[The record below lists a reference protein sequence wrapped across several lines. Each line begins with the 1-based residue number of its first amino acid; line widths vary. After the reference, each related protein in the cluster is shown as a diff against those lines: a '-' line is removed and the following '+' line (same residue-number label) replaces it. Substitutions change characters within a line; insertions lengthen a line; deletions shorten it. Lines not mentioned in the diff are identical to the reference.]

1 MRFVDRA
8 GLNSFLNDARRHR
21 AGLQYELARVCMD
34 SENSENDEMD
44 SENSENDERAIRG
57 AIVEL
62 DDLICSTTRRA
73 SSQNTSRGRIALAK
87 AFRMNR

>member
-8 GLNSFLNDARRHR
+8 GLNSFLNDARRHH
-21 AGLQYELARVCMD
+21 AGLEYELARVC
-34 SENSENDEMD
+34 MD

-62 DDLICSTTRRA
+62 DDLICSTTR
-73 SSQNTSRGRIALAK
+73 SRLLSK
-87 AFRMNR
+87 H

>member
-1 MRFVDRA
+1 MMQGGIVPGYNTNLPGF
-8 GLNSFLNDARRHR
+8 
-21 AGLQYELARVCMD
+21 C
-34 SENSENDEMD
+34 MD

>member
-8 GLNSFLNDARRHR
+8 RLNSFLNDARRHR
-21 AGLQYELARVCMD
+21 AGLQYELARVC
-34 SENSENDEMD
+34 MD

>member
-8 GLNSFLNDARRHR
+8 GLNSFLNDARRHH
-21 AGLQYELARVCMD
+21 AGLEYELAWVCMD
-34 SENSENDEMD
+34 SENL
-44 SENSENDERAIRG
+44 ENDERAIRG

-87 AFRMNR
+87 GSRMNR